1 MAAPAGLAETL
12 RSLSRTRLTDDANL
26 QDGLCRV
33 AAAGCSLL
41 SNCTSA
47 SVTIIELGQASM
59 VGATNDTARDLDTA
73 QFDVG
78 DGPCLTAA
86 RDRRTVRIEAVPT
99 DERWPG
105 FTEAARVAGVASS
118 LSVPLELGD
127 GDGDCAGEY
136 AGGLN
141 FYAPV
146 PSGFSEEDEEL
157 AVAFALQASIVVANA
172 HAYWASF
179 ELTRHLTAAMASRAV
194 IEQAKGM
201 VMATHRCSADDAFD
215 RLRRQSQSEN
225 RKLRSVATDLVNQV
239 QEPIANDDLD
249 A

>member
-41 SNCTSA
+41 TNCTSA
-47 SVTIIELGQASM
+47 SVTIIELGQATM

-86 RDRRTVRIEAVPT
+86 RDGRTVRIDVVPA

-127 GDGDCAGEY
+127 GDGEY
-136 AGGLN
+136 GGGLN

-146 PSGFSEEDEEL
+146 PGGFSEDDEEL

-215 RLRRQSQSEN
+215 RLRRQSQVEN

-239 QEPIANDDLD
+239 PEPTATDDLD